1 MEERVERNAEAGK
14 GKVKKRGDAVEIE
27 SGSQLILGKKV
38 IEPPYFVRKFGVSEE
53 EYEEFTDEDTKAE
66 LFDGTL
72 IIHSPASIRHE
83 DIFGFLYF
91 LMRGYAEHKQ
101 LGKVLGSRA
110 TMHLGPCRLFEPD
123 ILFVRS
129 ERLSILR
136 ERRLEGVAD
145 LVVEILS
152 PWTRNY
158 DMQEKRL
165 AYHSAGVE
173 ELWFVDDEA
182 RNIVVDRR
190 RRDGKYRTSTVRAGK
205 VESEVMQGFFVL
217 AEWLWAEVLPEPFA
231 CLRKILRE
239 SERG

>member
-1 MEERVERNAEAGK
+1 M
-14 GKVKKRGDAVEIE
+14 
-27 SGSQLILGKKV
+27 

-53 EYEEFTDEDTKAE
+53 EYEEFNEDTKAE
-66 LFDGTL
+66 LFDGAL

-91 LMRGYAEHKQ
+91 LMRGYAEHKR
-101 LGKVLGSRA
+101 LGKVLGPRA
-110 TMHLGPCRLFEPD
+110 TIHLGPCMLEPD
-123 ILFVRS
+123 ILFVRG
-129 ERLSILR
+129 EWLSILR

-173 ELWFVDDEA
+173 ELSPRCAFIA
-182 RNIVVDRR
+182 YF
-190 RRDGKYRTSTVRAGK
+190 GCAY
-205 VESEVMQGFFVL
+205 
-217 AEWLWAEVLPEPFA
+217 
-231 CLRKILRE
+231 LRSSGLV
-239 SERG
+239 GLV